1 MHGPGRWPTTTE
13 VSEEMSIDTSGDL
26 RSWFRERLIAALERR
41 RVPASQTALVYLVE
55 LLHGFAVERATAD
68 LARPLALQLADAAEA
83 SGAERIRRLRALGDA
98 ALYLAG
104 FFADHLDRRGVTR
117 EYFMTM
123 GERAYSSAGALAA
136 YLPSEAPRS
145 PVYSEL
151 AEEFEGF
158 VHTLDDVRES
168 TAMRTP
174 QDIVKLYD
182 RWRRT
187 RSPRLA
193 ERLRAEGVF
202 PTGEGPG
209 GRILH

>member
-1 MHGPGRWPTTTE
+1 MT
-13 VSEEMSIDTSGDL
+13 IDTSGDL
-26 RSWFRERLIAALERR
+26 RGWFRARLVEALERR
-41 RVPASQTALVYLVE
+41 RVPASPTAQVYLVE
-55 LLHGFAVERATAD
+55 LLHGFAMDADLAD

-83 SGAERIRRLRALGDA
+83 TGAERIRRLRILGDT

-104 FFADHLDRRGVTR
+104 FFADHLHRRGVSR
-117 EYFMTM
+117 RYFMNM

-136 YLPSEAPRS
+136 YLPSEAVRS

-158 VHTLDDVRES
+158 VATLDDVRES

-193 ERLRAEGVF
+193 ERLREEGVF
-202 PTGEGPG
+202 PTDEQPDR
-209 GRILH
+209 RILH